1 MKVGQSIQHK
11 KPSQDDN
18 LIPLINI
25 VFLMLIFFMVAG
37 HISPSDPLTV
47 QPPTSSSET
56 PESEKPLVLVVSTD
70 GQIAFDQVILT
81 KQELAAQ
88 ITSKFEAAEDKNSFN
103 LLVKVDANLA
113 VEELQSILQIIKKT
127 GLKRVALATQ
137 KTAETS

>member
-1 MKVGQSIQHK
+1 MKLGQSIQHN

-37 HISPSDPLTV
+37 HINQSDPLTV
-47 QPPTSSSET
+47 QPPTSASET
-56 PESEKPLVLVVSTD
+56 HEAQAPLVIVVATD
-70 GQIAFDQVILT
+70 GQIAFEQTLVT
-81 KQELAAQ
+81 KQQLAAL
-88 ITSKFEAAEDKNSFN
+88 ITEQFEAAIDKQAVN

-113 VEELQSILQIIKKT
+113 VEELQSMLQIIKQT

-137 KTAETS
+137 KTTETP

>member
-1 MKVGQSIQHK
+1 MKVGQSIQHS

-37 HISPSDPLTV
+37 HISQSDPLKV

-56 PESEKPLVLVVSTD
+56 HESQEPLVLVVTTD
-70 GQIAFDQVILT
+70 GQIAFDQAIVA
-81 KQELAAQ
+81 KEELAAQ
-88 ITSKFEAAEDKNSFN
+88 ITEKFEISEDKTGFN

-113 VEELQSILQIIKKT
+113 VEELQSILQIIKQT

-137 KTAETS
+137 KTAEKS

>member
-37 HISPSDPLTV
+37 HISPSDPLKV
-47 QPPTSSSET
+47 QPPISSSET
-56 PESEKPLVLVVSTD
+56 HENEQPLVLVVSTD

>member
-1 MKVGQSIQHK
+1 MKVGQSIQHS
-11 KPSQDDN
+11 KPNQDDN

-37 HISPSDPLTV
+37 HISQSDPLKV

-56 PESEKPLVLVVSTD
+56 HESQEPLVLVVTTD
-70 GQIAFDQVILT
+70 GQIAFDQAIVT
-81 KQELAAQ
+81 KEELAAQ
-88 ITSKFEAAEDKNSFN
+88 ITEKFEAADDKKGFN

-113 VEELQSILQIIKKT
+113 VEELQSILQIIKQT

-137 KTAETS
+137 KTAEKS